1 MTTRI
6 TLAILVT
13 TWLILIVGET
23 AAFLTARQ
31 SLLAMLDDI
40 IITRATRLVETSVGP
55 AAQDTIA
62 YVPQGDTFEIRNEL
76 GGVVAASAG
85 EEPARYVPQII
96 RKEFQTLP
104 DGTRVRTIALRMII
118 EGDGR
123 KVPVTINY
131 SRPTEKFEWLL
142 SHLAGMLLLI
152 SLACGLATAWLALK
166 LSRAALKPLRET
178 AEVIAGI
185 DERNLSRRIN
195 AERMPGE
202 LTAMAQRLNEMLARL
217 EAVFR
222 QRKQFLADAAHELR
236 TPTAALLT
244 TLEVSLRR
252 PRDQAALMEALNSGL
267 ADARRLRKLV
277 EQLMEHARGEH
288 VRAEQAIQQT
298 DVAILARECILV
310 VAPLAREKGVAL
322 RHDVPE
328 SLPFVTQHDRLRS
341 VLLNLLS
348 NSIEYN
354 RPDGSIDVHV
364 VHEGGLLTLTVSDTG
379 RGISADQLEHVFEP
393 FYRGGKGGSRG
404 DDPAHLGLGL
414 FLVRSHIDALNGR
427 CEIESR
433 VGEGTTIRV
442 ILPEQASRPGSS
454 PAPRQPAD
462 EPATLSA

>member
-1 MTTRI
+1 
-6 TLAILVT
+6 
-13 TWLILIVGET
+13 
-23 AAFLTARQ
+23 
-31 SLLAMLDDI
+31 
-40 IITRATRLVETSVGP
+40 
-55 AAQDTIA
+55 
-62 YVPQGDTFEIRNEL
+62 L
-76 GGVVAASAG
+76 GAVVAASTG
-85 EEPARYVPQII
+85 EEPARHVPAMI

-104 DGTRVRTIALRMII
+104 DGTRVRTIALRMIL
-118 EGDGR
+118 EREGR

-152 SLACGLATAWLALK
+152 ILACGLATAWLALK

-178 AEVIAGI
+178 ADVIAGI

-252 PRDQAALMEALNSGL
+252 PRDQAALIEAMNSGL

-288 VRAEQAIQQT
+288 VRAEQAMQQT
-298 DVAILARECILV
+298 DIAVLVRECVSV
-310 VAPLAREKGVAL
+310 VAPLAREKGVQL
-322 RHDVPE
+322 RHEVPE
-328 SLPFVTQHDRLRS
+328 TLPFVTQHDRLRS

-348 NSIEYN
+348 NAIEYN
-354 RPDGSIDVHV
+354 RPDGSIDVRCTHD
-364 VHEGGLLTLTVSDTG
+364 GDGLTMTVTDTG

-393 FYRGGKGGSRG
+393 FYRGGKRGSRG
-404 DDPAHLGLGL
+404 DDPSHLGLGL
-414 FLVRSHIDALNGR
+414 FLVRSHVDALQGR

-442 ILPEQASRPGSS
+442 ILPEQPDRAR
-454 PAPRQPAD
+454 PAPPGRRLID
-462 EPATLSA
+462 EAAAVKVST